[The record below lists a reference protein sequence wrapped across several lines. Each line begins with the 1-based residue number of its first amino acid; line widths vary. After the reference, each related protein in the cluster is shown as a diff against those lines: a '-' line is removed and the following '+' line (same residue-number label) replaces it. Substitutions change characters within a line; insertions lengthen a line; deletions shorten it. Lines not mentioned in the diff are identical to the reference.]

1 LPEFAQLQALS
12 RGSAPAYVALH
23 LADASERRDVALFE
37 TLDKR
42 LTELALEENY
52 NHEIGMGLKEPL
64 YALDSTTID
73 MCRSLVPWAD
83 FRSTKAA
90 KKSIPSLICAD

>member
-1 LPEFAQLQALS
+1 M
-12 RGSAPAYVALH
+12 
-23 LADASERRDVALFE
+23 FE